1 MRGIIEGYS
10 ATSPR
15 NSADQSTAGKQKS
28 PGSISNMHGH
38 CGRCVPGQ
46 SPAFVVQR
54 PLAGLDSA
62 RLKCTKRS
70 LVDAR
75 DRLQAALLGPGQAQ
89 IVPRTFRTHG
99 LVGTTGSSNNL
110 RCDSVTPKALQV
122 LRPGFAEEM
131 TSRQAACT
139 ACRSC
144 PIDRPIS

>member
-1 MRGIIEGYS
+1 MRGTRQLRRETRLIS
-10 ATSPR
+10 R
-15 NSADQSTAGKQKS
+15 Q
-28 PGSISNMHGH
+28 PGSRKVPDPFPTCTAIAGGVCPDNHRPSSCRGRWLAWTRHGSVH
-38 CGRCVPGQ
+38 QEVTRRCSGQ
-46 SPAFVVQR
+46 
-54 PLAGLDSA
+54 G
-62 RLKCTKRS
+62 
-70 LVDAR
+70 
-75 DRLQAALLGPGQAQ
+75 RLQAALLGPGQAQ